1 MSSSPS
7 PVDVLV
13 IGAGLS
19 GLLAAATLQ
28 AAGKRVLVLDKAR
41 GVGGRLATRRLDPH
55 TGDHGAQF
63 FTAHDPRFK
72 ECVAAWEKAGVITR
86 WSTGFTAPDGTFRD
100 NGVPRY
106 RGVPGMTGIAKHL
119 AHGLDVRTEARV
131 ARLQTTSGVWT
142 AILENGTRHE
152 AHAIVLTPPVPQS
165 LALLKAGEVSLPEPA
180 GSELGQIDY
189 APCLTLLAELD
200 GPSRIPEPGGMWMS
214 GEPLLW
220 IADNRK
226 KGVSTGPETLVTI
239 HGGQEFSREQWDAPE
254 ATATAA
260 LLEAAKPWLGSEA
273 KRTHLHRWRYSVPLR
288 VYPEPCLVLD
298 APALLA
304 FAGDAF
310 GGPRIE
316 AAALSGLAAADAL
329 LKRLTAK
336 AQPTA
341 G

>member
-1 MSSSPS
+1 MSSHSS

-19 GLLAAATLQ
+19 GLLAASTLH
-28 AAGKRVLVLDKAR
+28 AAGRSVLVLDKAR
-41 GVGGRLATRRLDPH
+41 GVGGRLATRRIDPH
-55 TGDHGAQF
+55 TADHGAQF

-72 ECVAAWEKAGVITR
+72 ECVAAWEKAGVVTR

-106 RGVPGMTGIAKHL
+106 RGLPGMTGIAKHL
-119 AHGLDVRTEARV
+119 AQGLDVRTQARV
-131 ARLQTTSGVWT
+131 ARLQAAAGVWSAIMEDGSRYEAR
-142 AILENGTRHE
+142 AIL
-152 AHAIVLTPPVPQS
+152 LTAPVPQS
-165 LALLKAGEVSLPEPA
+165 LTLLAAGEVTLPEPA
-180 GSELGQIDY
+180 GSDLAQIDY

-220 IADNRK
+220 ITDNRK
-226 KGVSTGPETLVTI
+226 KGVSTGPETLVTV
-239 HGGQEFSREQWDAPE
+239 HGGQEFSRDHWDDSE
-254 ATATAA
+254 TTATAA
-260 LLEAAKPWLGSEA
+260 LLDAATPWLGSA
-273 KRTHLHRWRYSVPLR
+273 VTRTHLHRWRFSVPLR

-298 APALLA
+298 TPALLA

-316 AAALSGLAAADAL
+316 AAALSGLAAAAAL
-329 LKRLTAK
+329 LDRLAAK
-336 AQPTA
+336 A
-341 G
+341 

>member
-1 MSSSPS
+1 MSSISS

-19 GLLAAATLQ
+19 GLLAASTLH
-28 AAGKRVLVLDKAR
+28 AAGRRVLVLDKAR

-72 ECVAAWEKAGVITR
+72 ECVASWEAAGAVVR
-86 WSTGFTAPDGTFRD
+86 WSTGFTAPDGTLRD

-119 AHGLDVRTEARV
+119 ARGLDVRTGSRV
-131 ARLQTTSGVWT
+131 VRLAASEGLWT
-142 AILENGTRHE
+142 ATLEDGSLHTAR
-152 AHAIVLTPPVPQS
+152 AVLLSAPVPQS
-165 LALLKAGEVSLPEPA
+165 LALLAAGGVSLPEPA
-180 GSELGQIDY
+180 GTDLANIDY

-200 GPSRIPEPGGMWMS
+200 GPSRVPEPGGLWMS

-220 IADNRK
+220 ITDNLK
-226 KGVSTGPETLVTI
+226 KGVSTGPATLVTI
-239 HGGQEFSREQWDAPE
+239 HGGQEFSREHWEVPE
-254 ATATAA
+254 ATVATAM
-260 LLEAAKPWLGSEA
+260 LAAAEPWLGNPVR
-273 KRTHLHRWRYSVPLR
+273 RTQLHRWRYSVPLR
-288 VYPEPCLVLD
+288 VHPEPCVVLD
-298 APALLA
+298 APALIG

-310 GGPRIE
+310 GGPRVE
-316 AAALSGLAAADAL
+316 AAAISGLSAGAALRD
-329 LKRLTAK
+329 RL
-336 AQPTA
+336 A